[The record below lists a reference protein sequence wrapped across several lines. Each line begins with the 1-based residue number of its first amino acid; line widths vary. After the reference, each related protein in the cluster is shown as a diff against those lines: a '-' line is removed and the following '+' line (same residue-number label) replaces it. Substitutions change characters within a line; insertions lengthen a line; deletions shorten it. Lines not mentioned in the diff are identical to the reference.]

1 MAQTSWPFE
10 GVNTSETQ
18 FSLWAKN
25 LTPGGRGGVIGV
37 PGDTTLKVTGSSSG
51 MQVSVALGNAIV
63 RGFFFQSTAAE
74 TLAIGTSSTSP
85 RIDSVVV
92 RLNPTAN
99 TIVLA
104 VVAGTPAASPVAPT
118 LTQTDA
124 GNFEMLLANVAVAA
138 NATTI
143 AAGDVTD
150 VRTFNGNVW
159 TTATRPANQAG
170 VVGFNTTTSKLE
182 QNNGSSW
189 SEVVP
194 STYTASQI
202 SDPLNL
208 NVGKINGSKFT
219 VASTAPSSPSVND
232 IWMWGA

>member
-10 GVNTSETQ
+10 GVNTNETQ

-74 TLAIGTSSTSP
+74 TLTIGTSSTSP

-92 RLNPTAN
+92 RLNPTSN

-104 VVAGTPAASPVAPT
+104 VVQGTPAATPVAPT
-118 LTQTDA
+118 LTQTES
-124 GNFEMLLANVAVAA
+124 GNFELLLATVAVAA
-138 NATTI
+138 NVTTI

-150 VRTFNGNVW
+150 LRTFNSNVW
-159 TTATRPANQAG
+159 TTVTRPANQLG
-170 VVGFNTTTSKLE
+170 LIGFNTTTGKLE
-182 QNNGSSW
+182 QNSGSAW
-189 SEVVP
+189 SDVVP
-194 STYTASQI
+194 STFTASQV

-208 NVGKINGSKFT
+208 NVGKVNGSKFS
-219 VASTAPSSPSVND
+219 VQATAPSSPTSGD
-232 IWMWGA
+232 IWFW